1 METYSRREMWTNF
14 TFSRRSLSLN
24 YYGVDPLFVCLC
36 LFSSVSLTFL
46 KQDFIHENLIY
57 IISHVTRIQFFQSYR
72 IYIIQYIVDRTRFYF
87 IIYKIMESVDFYYN
101 RTRGITRQASSLE
114 LKSPYQVPCQFEKQT
129 LCTDASLENVYFV
142 CCKNQLSCWSWECST
157 LYALKSTFILPLRM
171 WCFVCSTN
179 QLKVDQENVALRM
192 F

>member
-1 METYSRREMWTNF
+1 MWTNF
-14 TFSRRSLSLN
+14 SFSRRSLSLN

-57 IISHVTRIQFFQSYR
+57 HFSCHQNSIFSKLYR
-72 IYIIQYIVDRTRFYF
+72 IYIIQYIVDRIRFYF
-87 IIYKIMESVDFYYN
+87 IFYKIMESVDFYYN
-101 RTRGITRQASSLE
+101 RTHGITRQASSLE
-114 LKSPYQVPCQFEKQT
+114 LKSPYQVPRQFEKQT

-171 WCFVCSTN
+171 WCFVCSKN
-179 QLKVDQENVALRM
+179 QLNVDQENLALRM